1 MAGPIPAWM
10 RWPVL
15 ITGGVCLLIGL
26 NLALSLLGVWAPV
39 PSGGDAAIHGQV
51 MTFGFAGTLICL
63 ERVIALREKWAL
75 IAPAALGIGGILL
88 LVEPT
93 VGRALQAFGMAVLV
107 AVYARLARRGLTV
120 ALSIQ
125 ILGALVGL
133 GALLLWWSG
142 AATWAVIPWIAG
154 FFVFTIV
161 GERVELAHI
170 SLPPGAER
178 LAWGLSLAL
187 AFVIVAVLAAGRGGE
202 FVGVLLLAQAAW
214 LARYDIART
223 TVRTSGLPQYSAAN
237 MIAAMVWLAVAGIAW
252 VLGGGLA
259 ASPVYDTVV
268 HSITIGFT
276 ISMIMAHAPIIL
288 PAVLRRPLPYRPVF
302 WAPAVLLNAGLL
314 IRLIGDV
321 RGLGLTWQIGGA
333 LLVVT
338 ILAFVLTAAV
348 SSAAGPPKRRAPK
361 RGDSAEPT
369 DQSTVIPRPA
379 GGLSIGRP
387 DGGKG
392 R

>member
-93 VGRALQAFGMAVLV
+93 AGRALQALGMAVLV

-120 ALSIQ
+120 TLSIQ

-133 GALLLWWSG
+133 GAVLLWWSG

-187 AFVIVAVLAAGRGGE
+187 AFAIVAVLAAGRGGE

-302 WAPAVLLNAGLL
+302 WVPAVLLNAGLL

-361 RGDSAEPT
+361 QGDAAEPT
-369 DQSTVIPRPA
+369 DQSTVILRPA
-379 GGLSIGRP
+379 GGLSIGRS
-387 DGGKG
+387 GGGEG